1 MREQMH
7 VRLVPMT
14 GDHLDE
20 VAELERIC
28 ARLDALK
35 A

>member
-7 VRLVPMT
+7 VRIVPMT

-20 VAELERIC
+20 TAEAHWGRNWLE
-28 ARLDALK
+28 AK
-35 A
+35 G